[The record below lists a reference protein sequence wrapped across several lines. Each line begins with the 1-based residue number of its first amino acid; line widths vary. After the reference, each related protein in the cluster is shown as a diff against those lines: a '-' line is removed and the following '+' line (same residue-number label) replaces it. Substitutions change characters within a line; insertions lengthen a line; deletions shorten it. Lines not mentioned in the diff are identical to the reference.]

1 MAFIRNIEKY
11 FRFIK
16 VGSFLARRQIRRGS
30 VWITLL
36 IITIMTLTFL
46 SLVVIPGILVGL
58 TEGSFE
64 QNREHFTGDLYLTTL
79 PDQETIVDTQD
90 VVRVLSTIPEV
101 ESYSVRYSIGSTV
114 EAGYITR
121 EDFTKEAESLSIN
134 AYAIDPENEEATTNI
149 SKFLIEGEMLRDD
162 ESGYV
167 IIGST
172 LLAKYSGFADLF
184 EPLVNVEV
192 GKPSK
197 LTLQGESLEGIERDQ
212 ALLET
217 NTSSGQTSEFIVKGI
232 LDSKVGELS
241 SAIFITEQ
249 DYRRISGQ
257 KSLQASE
264 IAIKH
269 DGSVTEGQFKEIG
282 LSYNFDRYAKVR
294 TSTESIPK
302 FLSEVQ
308 QTFGLLGNMI
318 GAIGIVVSS
327 ITIFIVIYIN
337 ALTRR
342 KFIGILKG
350 IGISEGAIE
359 VAYLFQA
366 VFYAMIGIGL
376 GIGIVYGLLVPFFQ
390 ANPIDFPFSDG
401 ILVARLPATLT
412 RAVVLMF
419 VTMIAGFLPARLI
432 VRKNTLDSILQ
443 R

>member
-1 MAFIRNIEKY
+1 MAIIRNFKKY
-11 FRFIK
+11 LRYLN
-16 VGSFLARRQIRRGS
+16 VGYFLALRQVKRGS
-30 VWITLL
+30 IWITLL
-36 IITIMTLTFL
+36 IIAIMTLTFL

-79 PDQETIVDTQD
+79 PDQEKIVNTQD
-90 VVRVLSTIPEV
+90 IVQVLETIPEV
-101 ESYSVRYSIGSTV
+101 EHYSVRYSIGSTI
-114 EAGYITR
+114 EAGYIVR
-121 EDFTKEAESLSIN
+121 DDYTKEPENLSIN
-134 AYAIDPENEEATTNI
+134 AYAIDPEDEEATTNI
-149 SKFLIEGEMLRDD
+149 SRFLVEGEMLSDS

-172 LLAKYSGFADLF
+172 LLAKYSNFADLF

-192 GKPSK
+192 GKPVK
-197 LTLQGESLEGIERDQ
+197 LTLQGDALQGLERDQ
-212 ALLET
+212 ALSNP
-217 NTSSGQTSEFIVKGI
+217 NTRSGQTSEFIVKGI

-249 DYRRISGQ
+249 DYRRISGER
-257 KSLQASE
+257 SLQANE

-269 DGSVTEGQFKEIG
+269 DGSVTDQQFKNIA
-282 LSYNFDRYAKVR
+282 LSYGFDRYAKVR

-302 FLSEVQ
+302 FLSDVQ
-308 QTFGLLGNMI
+308 QTFGLLGNLI

-350 IGISEGAIE
+350 IGISEVAIE
-359 VAYLFQA
+359 IAYLFQA
-366 VFYAMIGIGL
+366 LFYALIGIGCGVL
-376 GIGIVYGLLVPFFQ
+376 LVYGVLVPFFQ

-401 ILVARLPATLT
+401 ILVARVPATLA
-412 RAVVLMF
+412 RAGVLML

>member
-172 LLAKYSGFADLF
+172 LLAKYPPDRPVLGRYLSIVNEVMHTTILSAKNAIKLF
-184 EPLVNVEV
+184 CASL
-192 GKPSK
+192 K
-197 LTLQGESLEGIERDQ
+197 L
-212 ALLET
+212 AP
-217 NTSSGQTSEFIVKGI
+217 SSGASTGGTAAAPAYA
-232 LDSKVGELS
+232 VGECLIFGGQPYS
-241 SAIFITEQ
+241 ESEAIWL
-249 DYRRISGQ
+249 RPA
-257 KSLQASE
+257 SLA
-264 IAIKH
+264 
-269 DGSVTEGQFKEIG
+269 
-282 LSYNFDRYAKVR
+282 
-294 TSTESIPK
+294 
-302 FLSEVQ
+302 
-308 QTFGLLGNMI
+308 
-318 GAIGIVVSS
+318 
-327 ITIFIVIYIN
+327 
-337 ALTRR
+337 
-342 KFIGILKG
+342 
-350 IGISEGAIE
+350 
-359 VAYLFQA
+359 
-366 VFYAMIGIGL
+366 
-376 GIGIVYGLLVPFFQ
+376 
-390 ANPIDFPFSDG
+390 
-401 ILVARLPATLT
+401 
-412 RAVVLMF
+412 
-419 VTMIAGFLPARLI
+419 
-432 VRKNTLDSILQ
+432 
-443 R
+443 